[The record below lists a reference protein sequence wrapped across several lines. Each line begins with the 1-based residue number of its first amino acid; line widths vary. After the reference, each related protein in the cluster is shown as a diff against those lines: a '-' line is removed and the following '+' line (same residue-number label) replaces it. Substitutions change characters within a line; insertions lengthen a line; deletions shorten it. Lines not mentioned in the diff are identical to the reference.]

1 MAQRIQQMGEAP
13 YAREAMQFSSMK
25 QGLGAMTPPN
35 QTMPNMYDGGMTSKP
50 GANAQLQRQ
59 GDLKLQNIQ
68 QNTISAIP
76 QQVAAS
82 QGMQTKMMAE
92 TSTVESAASQYRD
105 MAKANVMDAY
115 QLTKGME
122 NLNAEMDRIG
132 PEQFEMNIAI
142 SNRMGQSPDL
152 ASLIAEANQYG

>member
-13 YAREAMQFSSMK
+13 YAREAMQFSSMQ

-35 QTMPNMYDGGMTSKP
+35 QGMTNMMDGGMASKP

-92 TSTVESAASQYRD
+92 TSSVESATAQYRD

-115 QLTKGME
+115 Q
-122 NLNAEMDRIG
+122 
-132 PEQFEMNIAI
+132 NI
-142 SNRMGQSPDL
+142 
-152 ASLIAEANQYG
+152 